1 MEHYKVKGM
10 TCAACS
16 ARVEKAAR
24 SVPGVTDCSVN
35 LLTGDMTVEGQ
46 VSPQEVISA
55 VEKAGYQASTKGGE
69 KTQTPKAEKA
79 TGNLPARLIS
89 SLIFLGVLMYI
100 SMGRMLWDVPL
111 PAFLEQSS
119 TASGI
124 AQLLLSGIILVI
136 NQRFFI
142 SGARSLLHGAPNM
155 DTLVALGAGVSYA
168 YSTVLVFAMAGAE
181 AAGEAEKAAHML
193 HGLYFESAAMILALI
208 TLGKLLEARAK
219 GKTTKAL
226 EGLMALAPQTAVVLV
241 DGKEQEIPIEKLKVG
256 DIFVVRPGGRIPVDG
271 EIVMGQCAVDQSA
284 LTGESIPVDL
294 QEGDRVYAACIN
306 MTGYIQC
313 KALRVGEDT
322 TLSQIIRMVSDASA
336 TKAPIAKVAD
346 RVAGIFV
353 PTVLGISLVTLVV
366 WLIAGAP
373 LSDALSRAITVL
385 VISCPCA
392 LGLATP
398 VAVMVGSGLGA
409 RNGILFKNAPALE
422 MMGRIH
428 TVALD
433 KTGTITQGSPKVT
446 DVIPLGGWEETALLQ
461 LACSL
466 EKGSEHPLAKAILQ
480 EGAERNLNI
489 TAVEDFRVYPGN
501 GLTGRWQG
509 KAVATGKPDF
519 IRDFAPLE
527 EAARLQAE
535 ALSQAGKTP
544 LYFACDGVLAGV
556 IAVADPVKPDS
567 AQAIKELKTLGI
579 QVVMITGDNARTA
592 EAVGKQAGVDRV
604 VANVL
609 PDGKA
614 QAVENLQKQGK
625 VAMVGDGINDAPAL
639 ATADVGVAIGA
650 GADVAIDS
658 GDVVLVNSSLS
669 QLVSAVKLS
678 RATLRNIHENLFWA
692 FFYNLLGIPLAAG
705 VFLPLFQW
713 ELTPMFGAAAMS
725 LSSFCVV
732 SNALRLN
739 FAKIGAKPR
748 ENTIIQSEKENKTMK
763 VTVKIQGMMCTHC
776 KAHVEKALS
785 AIDGVT
791 SVTADHVAG
800 TATVE
805 STREIPQAELK
816 AAVEAAG
823 YTYLG

>member
-1 MEHYKVKGM
+1 MEHFMVKGM

-46 VSPQEVISA
+46 ASPQEVISA

-124 AQLLLSGIILVI
+124 AQLLFSGIILVI

-353 PTVLGISLVTLVV
+353 PTVLCISLVTLVV
-366 WLIAGAP
+366 WLIVGAP

-544 LYFACDGVLAGV
+544 LYFACDGALAGV

-763 VTVKIQGMMCTHC
+763 VTVKIEGMMCPHC
-776 KAHVEKALS
+776 KAHVEKAIA

-791 SVTADHVAG
+791 SVTADHMAG

>member
-1 MEHYKVKGM
+1 MEHFMVKGM

-35 LLTGDMTVEGQ
+35 LLTGDMTVEGR

-124 AQLLLSGIILVI
+124 AQLLFSGIILVI

-366 WLIAGAP
+366 WLIVGAP

-489 TAVEDFRVYPGN
+489 TAVEEFRVYPGN

-763 VTVKIQGMMCTHC
+763 VTVKIEGMMCTHC

>member
-1 MEHYKVKGM
+1 MEHFMVKGM

-119 TASGI
+119 TASAL
-124 AQLLLSGIILVI
+124 AQLLFSGIILVI

-353 PTVLGISLVTLVV
+353 PTVLGISLVTLIV
-366 WLIAGAP
+366 WLIVGAP

-763 VTVKIQGMMCTHC
+763 VTVKIEGMMCTHC

>member
-1 MEHYKVKGM
+1 MEHFKVKGM

-124 AQLLLSGIILVI
+124 AQLLFSGIILVI

-366 WLIAGAP
+366 WLIVGAP

-763 VTVKIQGMMCTHC
+763 VTVKIEGMMCTHC

>member
-1 MEHYKVKGM
+1 MEHFMVKGM

-119 TASGI
+119 TASAL
-124 AQLLLSGIILVI
+124 AQLLFSGIILVI

-366 WLIAGAP
+366 WLIVGAP

-592 EAVGKQAGVDRV
+592 EAVGKQAGVDWV

-748 ENTIIQSEKENKTMK
+748 ENTIIQPEKENKTMK
-763 VTVKIQGMMCTHC
+763 VTVKIEGMMCPHC

>member
-124 AQLLLSGIILVI
+124 AQLLFSGIILVI

-142 SGARSLLHGAPNM
+142 SGARSLFHGAPNM

-353 PTVLGISLVTLVV
+353 PTVLGISLVTLIV
-366 WLIAGAP
+366 WLIVGAP

-763 VTVKIQGMMCTHC
+763 VTVKIEGMMCPHC

>member
-1 MEHYKVKGM
+1 MEHFMVKGM

-46 VSPQEVISA
+46 ASPQEVISA

-748 ENTIIQSEKENKTMK
+748 ENTIIQPEKENKTMK
-763 VTVKIQGMMCTHC
+763 VTVKIEGMMCPHC

>member
-46 VSPQEVISA
+46 ASPQEVISA

-124 AQLLLSGIILVI
+124 AQLLFSGIILVI

-181 AAGEAEKAAHML
+181 AAGEAEKATHML

-226 EGLMALAPQTAVVLV
+226 EGLMALAPQTAVVLA

-366 WLIAGAP
+366 WLIVGAP

-748 ENTIIQSEKENKTMK
+748 ENTIIQPEKENKTMK
-763 VTVKIQGMMCTHC
+763 VTVKIEGMMCPHC

>member
-1 MEHYKVKGM
+1 MEHFMVKGM

-124 AQLLLSGIILVI
+124 AQLLFSGIILVI

-353 PTVLGISLVTLVV
+353 PTVLCISLVTLVV
-366 WLIAGAP
+366 WLIVGAP

-748 ENTIIQSEKENKTMK
+748 ENTIIQPEKENKTMK
-763 VTVKIQGMMCTHC
+763 VTVKIEGMMCTHC
-776 KAHVEKALS
+776 KAHVEKAIA

>member
-1 MEHYKVKGM
+1 MEHFMVKGM

-69 KTQTPKAEKA
+69 KTQTQKAEKA

-111 PAFLEQSS
+111 PAFLEKSS

-366 WLIAGAP
+366 WLIVGAP

-763 VTVKIQGMMCTHC
+763 VTVKIEGMMCPHC

>member
-1 MEHYKVKGM
+1 MEHFMVKGM

-366 WLIAGAP
+366 WLIVGAP

-592 EAVGKQAGVDRV
+592 EAVGKQAGVDWV

-748 ENTIIQSEKENKTMK
+748 ENTIIQPEKENKTMK
-763 VTVKIQGMMCTHC
+763 VTVKIEGMMCPHC

>member
-1 MEHYKVKGM
+1 MEHFMVKGM

-124 AQLLLSGIILVI
+124 AQLLFSGIILVI

-353 PTVLGISLVTLVV
+353 PTVLCISLVTLVV
-366 WLIAGAP
+366 WLIVGAP

-544 LYFACDGVLAGV
+544 LYFACDGALAGV

-763 VTVKIQGMMCTHC
+763 VTVKIEGMMCPHC

>member
-1 MEHYKVKGM
+1 MEHFMVKGM

-124 AQLLLSGIILVI
+124 AQLLFSGIILVI

-271 EIVMGQCAVDQSA
+271 EIVKGQCAVDQSA

-366 WLIAGAP
+366 WLIVGAP

-748 ENTIIQSEKENKTMK
+748 ENTIIQPEKENKTMK
-763 VTVKIQGMMCTHC
+763 VTVKIEGMMCPHC

>member
-1 MEHYKVKGM
+1 MEHFMVKGM

-119 TASGI
+119 TASAI

-353 PTVLGISLVTLVV
+353 PTVLGISLVTLIV
-366 WLIAGAP
+366 WLIVGAP

-748 ENTIIQSEKENKTMK
+748 ENTIIQPEKENKTMK
-763 VTVKIQGMMCTHC
+763 VTVKIEGMMCTHC

>member
-1 MEHYKVKGM
+1 MEHFMVKGM

-124 AQLLLSGIILVI
+124 AQLLFSGIILVI

-353 PTVLGISLVTLVV
+353 PTVLGISLVTLIV
-366 WLIAGAP
+366 WLIVGAP

-763 VTVKIQGMMCTHC
+763 VTVKIEGMMCTHC

>member
-1 MEHYKVKGM
+1 
-10 TCAACS
+10 
-16 ARVEKAAR
+16 
-24 SVPGVTDCSVN
+24 
-35 LLTGDMTVEGQ
+35 
-46 VSPQEVISA
+46 
-55 VEKAGYQASTKGGE
+55 
-69 KTQTPKAEKA
+69 
-79 TGNLPARLIS
+79 
-89 SLIFLGVLMYI
+89 
-100 SMGRMLWDVPL
+100 
-111 PAFLEQSS
+111 
-119 TASGI
+119 
-124 AQLLLSGIILVI
+124 
-136 NQRFFI
+136 
-142 SGARSLLHGAPNM
+142 
-155 DTLVALGAGVSYA
+155 
-168 YSTVLVFAMAGAE
+168 
-181 AAGEAEKAAHML
+181 ML

-271 EIVMGQCAVDQSA
+271 EIVKGQCAVDQSA

-353 PTVLGISLVTLVV
+353 PTVLGISLVTLAV
-366 WLIAGAP
+366 WLIVGAP

-480 EGAERNLNI
+480 EGAERNLDI
-489 TAVEDFRVYPGN
+489 APVEDFRVYPGN

-527 EAARLQAE
+527 EKARLQAD

-567 AQAIKELKTLGI
+567 AQAISELKTMGI
-579 QVVMITGDNARTA
+579 QVVMITGDNTRTA

-658 GDVVLVNSSLS
+658 ADVVLVNSSLS

-705 VFLPLFQW
+705 VFLPIFHW

-748 ENTIIQSEKENKTMK
+748 ENTIIQPKKENETMK
-763 VTVKIQGMMCTHC
+763 VTVKIEGMMCTHC

-805 STREIPQAELK
+805 STREIPQGELK

>member
-1 MEHYKVKGM
+1 MEHFMVKGM

-124 AQLLLSGIILVI
+124 AQLLFSGIILVI

-366 WLIAGAP
+366 WLIVGAP

-433 KTGTITQGSPKVT
+433 KTGTITQGSPRVT

-480 EGAERNLNI
+480 EGVERNLNI

-501 GLTGRWQG
+501 GLTGRWLG

-748 ENTIIQSEKENKTMK
+748 ENTIIQPEKENKTMK
-763 VTVKIQGMMCTHC
+763 VTVKIEGMMCTHC

-791 SVTADHVAG
+791 SVTADHMAG

>member
-1 MEHYKVKGM
+1 MEHFMVKGM

-46 VSPQEVISA
+46 VSPQE

-124 AQLLLSGIILVI
+124 AQLLFSGIILVI

-322 TLSQIIRMVSDASA
+322 TLAQMIALRYGTI
-336 TKAPIAKVAD
+336 PIVRETGGLKD
-346 RVAGIFV
+346 
-353 PTVLGISLVTLVV
+353 TVL
-366 WLIAGAP
+366 P
-373 LSDALSRAITVL
+373 Y
-385 VISCPCA
+385 
-392 LGLATP
+392 
-398 VAVMVGSGLGA
+398 
-409 RNGILFKNAPALE
+409 NKF
-422 MMGRIH
+422 
-428 TVALD
+428 
-433 KTGTITQGSPKVT
+433 
-446 DVIPLGGWEETALLQ
+446 
-461 LACSL
+461 
-466 EKGSEHPLAKAILQ
+466 
-480 EGAERNLNI
+480 EG
-489 TAVEDFRVYPGN
+489 
-501 GLTGRWQG
+501 TGRGFTFSDINAGDMLWVIRE
-509 KAVATGKPDF
+509 AVDLYHNNKEAWRGLQKEGMTADF
-519 IRDFAPLE
+519 SWDH
-527 EAARLQAE
+527 
-535 ALSQAGKTP
+535 
-544 LYFACDGVLAGV
+544 
-556 IAVADPVKPDS
+556 S
-567 AQAIKELKTLGI
+567 AQEY
-579 QVVMITGDNARTA
+579 
-592 EAVGKQAGVDRV
+592 
-604 VANVL
+604 
-609 PDGKA
+609 
-614 QAVENLQKQGK
+614 
-625 VAMVGDGINDAPAL
+625 
-639 ATADVGVAIGA
+639 
-650 GADVAIDS
+650 IDIYQRIS
-658 GDVVLVNSSLS
+658 G
-669 QLVSAVKLS
+669 
-678 RATLRNIHENLFWA
+678 
-692 FFYNLLGIPLAAG
+692 
-705 VFLPLFQW
+705 
-713 ELTPMFGAAAMS
+713 
-725 LSSFCVV
+725 
-732 SNALRLN
+732 
-739 FAKIGAKPR
+739 
-748 ENTIIQSEKENKTMK
+748 
-763 VTVKIQGMMCTHC
+763 
-776 KAHVEKALS
+776 
-785 AIDGVT
+785 
-791 SVTADHVAG
+791 
-800 TATVE
+800 
-805 STREIPQAELK
+805 
-816 AAVEAAG
+816 
-823 YTYLG
+823 

>member
-1 MEHYKVKGM
+1 MGHFMVKGM

-119 TASGI
+119 TASAL
-124 AQLLLSGIILVI
+124 AQLLFSGIILVI

-353 PTVLGISLVTLVV
+353 PTVLGISLVTLIV
-366 WLIAGAP
+366 WLIVGAP

-763 VTVKIQGMMCTHC
+763 VTVKIEGMMCTHC

>member
-1 MEHYKVKGM
+1 MEHFMVKGM

-124 AQLLLSGIILVI
+124 AQLLFSGIILVI

-592 EAVGKQAGVDRV
+592 EAVVKQAGVDWV

-748 ENTIIQSEKENKTMK
+748 ENTIIQPEKENKTMK
-763 VTVKIQGMMCTHC
+763 VTVKIEGMMCPHC
-776 KAHVEKALS
+776 KAHVEKAIA

>member
-1 MEHYKVKGM
+1 MEHFMVKGM

-124 AQLLLSGIILVI
+124 AQLLFSGIILVI

-366 WLIAGAP
+366 WLIVGAP

-763 VTVKIQGMMCTHC
+763 VTVKIEGMMCTHC
-776 KAHVEKALS
+776 KAHVEKAIA

>member
-55 VEKAGYQASTKGGE
+55 VEKAGYQASTKGAE
-69 KTQTPKAEKA
+69 RAQTPKAEKA
-79 TGNLPARLIS
+79 TGNLPARLIA

-111 PAFLEQSS
+111 PAFLEKSS

-142 SGARSLLHGAPNM
+142 SGSKSLLHGAPNM
-155 DTLVALGAGVSYA
+155 DTLVALGAGVSFA
-168 YSTVLVFAMAGAE
+168 YSTVLVFSMAVAE

-271 EIVMGQCAVDQSA
+271 EIVEGQCAVDQSA

-294 QEGDRVYAACIN
+294 REGDRVYAACIN

-366 WLIAGAP
+366 WLIVGAP

-480 EGAERNLNI
+480 EGAERNLDI
-489 TAVEDFRVYPGN
+489 APVEDFRVYPGN

-509 KAVATGKPDF
+509 RAVATGKPDF

-527 EAARLQAE
+527 EAARLQAD

-544 LYFACDGVLAGV
+544 LYFACDGVLSGV

-567 AQAIKELKTLGI
+567 AQAISELKTMGI
-579 QVVMITGDNARTA
+579 QVVMITGDNTRTA

-614 QAVENLQKQGK
+614 QAVETLQKQGK

-658 GDVVLVNSSLS
+658 ADVVLVNSSLS

-705 VFLPLFQW
+705 VFLPIFHW

-748 ENTIIQSEKENKTMK
+748 ENTIIQPKKENKTMK
-763 VTVKIQGMMCTHC
+763 VTVKIEGMMCTHC
-776 KAHVEKALS
+776 KAHVEKAIS

-791 SVTADHVAG
+791 SVTADHMAG

>member
-1 MEHYKVKGM
+1 MEHFMVKGM

-79 TGNLPARLIS
+79 TGNLSARLIS

-119 TASGI
+119 TASAL

-271 EIVMGQCAVDQSA
+271 EIVKGQCAVDQSA

-366 WLIAGAP
+366 WLIVGAP

-592 EAVGKQAGVDRV
+592 EAVGKQAGVDWV

-748 ENTIIQSEKENKTMK
+748 ENTIIQPEKENKTMK
-763 VTVKIQGMMCTHC
+763 VTVKIEGMMCTHC

>member
-1 MEHYKVKGM
+1 MEHFMVKGM

-119 TASGI
+119 TASAL

-592 EAVGKQAGVDRV
+592 EAVGKQAGVDWV

-763 VTVKIQGMMCTHC
+763 VTVKIEGMMCTHC

>member
-1 MEHYKVKGM
+1 MEHFMVKGM

-111 PAFLEQSS
+111 PAFLEKSS

-353 PTVLGISLVTLVV
+353 PTVLGISLVTLIV
-366 WLIAGAP
+366 WLIVGAP

-592 EAVGKQAGVDRV
+592 EAVGKQAGVDWV

-748 ENTIIQSEKENKTMK
+748 ENTIIQPEKENKTMK
-763 VTVKIQGMMCTHC
+763 VTVKIEGMMCPHC

>member
-124 AQLLLSGIILVI
+124 AQLLFSGIILVI

-226 EGLMALAPQTAVVLV
+226 EGLMALAPQTAVVLA

-366 WLIAGAP
+366 WLIVGAP

-604 VANVL
+604 VANVM

-763 VTVKIQGMMCTHC
+763 VTVKIEGMMCTHC
-776 KAHVEKALS
+776 KAHVEKAIA

>member
-111 PAFLEQSS
+111 PAFLEKSS

-226 EGLMALAPQTAVVLV
+226 EGLMALAPQTAVVLA

>member
-1 MEHYKVKGM
+1 MEHFMVKGM

-46 VSPQEVISA
+46 VPPQEVISA

-124 AQLLLSGIILVI
+124 AQLLFSGIILVI

-366 WLIAGAP
+366 WLIVGAP

-748 ENTIIQSEKENKTMK
+748 ENTIIQPEKENKTMK
-763 VTVKIQGMMCTHC
+763 VTVKIEGMMCPHC

>member
-1 MEHYKVKGM
+1 MEHFMVKGM

-119 TASGI
+119 TASAL

-366 WLIAGAP
+366 WLIVGAP

-748 ENTIIQSEKENKTMK
+748 ENTIIQPEKENKTMK
-763 VTVKIQGMMCTHC
+763 VTVKIEGMMCPHC

>member
-1 MEHYKVKGM
+1 MEHFMVKGM

-124 AQLLLSGIILVI
+124 AQLLFSGIILVI

-366 WLIAGAP
+366 WLIVGAP

-489 TAVEDFRVYPGN
+489 TAVEEFRVYPGN

-748 ENTIIQSEKENKTMK
+748 ENTIIQPEKENKTMK
-763 VTVKIQGMMCTHC
+763 VTVKIEGMMCPHC
-776 KAHVEKALS
+776 KAHVEKAIA

>member
-1 MEHYKVKGM
+1 MEHFMVKGM

-119 TASGI
+119 TASAL

-366 WLIAGAP
+366 WLIVGAP

-592 EAVGKQAGVDRV
+592 EAVGKQAGVDWV

-748 ENTIIQSEKENKTMK
+748 ENTIIQPEKENKTMK
-763 VTVKIQGMMCTHC
+763 VTVKIEGMMCPHC

>member
-1 MEHYKVKGM
+1 MEHFMVKGM

-124 AQLLLSGIILVI
+124 AQLLFSGIILVI

-366 WLIAGAP
+366 WLIVGAP

-592 EAVGKQAGVDRV
+592 EAVGKQAGVDWV

-748 ENTIIQSEKENKTMK
+748 ENTIIQPEKENKTMK
-763 VTVKIQGMMCTHC
+763 VTVKIEGMMCPHC

>member
-1 MEHYKVKGM
+1 MEHFMVKGM

-111 PAFLEQSS
+111 PAFLEKSS

-124 AQLLLSGIILVI
+124 AQLLFSGIILVI

-353 PTVLGISLVTLVV
+353 PTVLGISLVTLIV
-366 WLIAGAP
+366 WLIVGAP

-763 VTVKIQGMMCTHC
+763 VTVKIEGMMCPHC

>member
-1 MEHYKVKGM
+1 MEHFMVKGM

-271 EIVMGQCAVDQSA
+271 EIVKGQCAVDQSA

-366 WLIAGAP
+366 WLIVGAP
-373 LSDALSRAITVL
+373 LSNALSRAITVL

-748 ENTIIQSEKENKTMK
+748 ENTIIQHEKENKTMK
-763 VTVKIQGMMCTHC
+763 VTVKIEGMMCTHC

>member
-1 MEHYKVKGM
+1 MEHFMVKGM

-35 LLTGDMTVEGQ
+35 LLTGDMTVEGR

-111 PAFLEQSS
+111 PAFLEKSS

-124 AQLLLSGIILVI
+124 AQLLFSGIILVI

-271 EIVMGQCAVDQSA
+271 EIVKGQCAVDQSA

-353 PTVLGISLVTLVV
+353 PTVLGISLVTLIV
-366 WLIAGAP
+366 WLIVGAP

-592 EAVGKQAGVDRV
+592 EAVGKQAGVDWV

-748 ENTIIQSEKENKTMK
+748 ENTIIQPEKENKTMK
-763 VTVKIQGMMCTHC
+763 VTVKIEGMMCTHC
-776 KAHVEKALS
+776 KAHVEKAIA

>member
-1 MEHYKVKGM
+1 MEHFMVKGM

-119 TASGI
+119 TASAL

-226 EGLMALAPQTAVVLV
+226 EGLMALAPQTAVVLA

-366 WLIAGAP
+366 WLIVGAP
-373 LSDALSRAITVL
+373 LSNALSRAITVL

-592 EAVGKQAGVDRV
+592 EAVGKQAGVDWV

-748 ENTIIQSEKENKTMK
+748 ENTIIQPEKENKTMK
-763 VTVKIQGMMCTHC
+763 VTVKIEGMMCTHC

>member
-1 MEHYKVKGM
+1 MEHFMVKGM

-55 VEKAGYQASTKGGE
+55 VEKAGYQASIKGGE
-69 KTQTPKAEKA
+69 KTQTSKAEKA

-124 AQLLLSGIILVI
+124 AQLLFSGIILVI

-226 EGLMALAPQTAVVLV
+226 EGLMALAPQTAVVLA

-592 EAVGKQAGVDRV
+592 EAVGKQAGVDWV

-639 ATADVGVAIGA
+639 ATADVGVAIGS

-748 ENTIIQSEKENKTMK
+748 ENTIIQPEKENKTMK
-763 VTVKIQGMMCTHC
+763 VTVKIEGMMCTHC
-776 KAHVEKALS
+776 KAHVEKAIA

>member
-1 MEHYKVKGM
+1 MEHFMVKGM

-124 AQLLLSGIILVI
+124 AQLLFSGIILVI

-366 WLIAGAP
+366 WLIVGAP

-592 EAVGKQAGVDRV
+592 EAVGKQAGVDWV

-763 VTVKIQGMMCTHC
+763 VTVKIEGMMCTHC
-776 KAHVEKALS
+776 KAHVEKAIA